1 MSRRIAREKALQV
14 LYQAEVGGTAMEE
27 ALAYSIGGGNLPSAS
42 RKFAETLVFG
52 TWEDRQSIDAQISRH
67 TLRWKIE
74 RLAVI
79 DRNILRLAV
88 FEMTRQP
95 DIPHEVSI
103 DEAVELAKKF
113 STEKAASFINGILD
127 SISKEISEEENK

>member
-1 MSRRIAREKALQV
+1 MV
-14 LYQAEVGGTAMEE
+14 
-27 ALAYSIGGGNLPSAS
+27 N
-42 RKFAETLVFG
+42 G
-52 TWEDRQSIDAQISRH
+52 TWEDRHSIDSLISKYAR
-67 TLRWKIE
+67 RWKID

-88 FEMTRQP
+88 FEMTRLP

-113 STEKAASFINGILD
+113 STDKAASFINGILD
-127 SISKEISEEENK
+127 SIRKEIKTGT